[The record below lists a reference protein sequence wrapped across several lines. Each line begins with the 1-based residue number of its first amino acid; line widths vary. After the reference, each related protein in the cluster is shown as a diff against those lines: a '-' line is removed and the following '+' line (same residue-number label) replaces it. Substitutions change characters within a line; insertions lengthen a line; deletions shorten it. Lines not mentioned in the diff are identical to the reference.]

1 MSTPTRTRAQAP
13 APPGRRNRPK
23 PANVVPTGYAVSL
36 LAIWY
41 GTTLAAVLAAAGLLL
56 LPPNQPG
63 GTAAN
68 VGHDHSSHSH
78 GGAAQGVAGSSS
90 PTDIQ
95 VSARHLGNLRV
106 AVTAAITQNGSDA
119 LTDARP
125 TARTDMVQMP
135 GAHTQGPLLMEAVP
149 DRPGTYTVQTR
160 VAMPG
165 DYEVTVELHSPHH
178 TTASTTVLVGTL
190 DQR

>member
-1 MSTPTRTRAQAP
+1 MSTPTRTRAQAR
-13 APPGRRNRPK
+13 ARPGRRNRPK

-63 GTAAN
+63 GTAAK
-68 VGHDHSSHSH
+68 VGHDHSSH
-78 GGAAQGVAGSSS
+78 GGAAHGVAGSPS

-95 VSARHLGNLRV
+95 VSARHLGDLRV

-135 GAHTQGPLLMEAVP
+135 GAHAQGPLLMGAVP

-160 VAMPG
+160 VPMPG
-165 DYEVTVELHSPHH
+165 DYRVTVELHLPHH
-178 TTASTTVLVGTL
+178 TTASTTVNVGTL